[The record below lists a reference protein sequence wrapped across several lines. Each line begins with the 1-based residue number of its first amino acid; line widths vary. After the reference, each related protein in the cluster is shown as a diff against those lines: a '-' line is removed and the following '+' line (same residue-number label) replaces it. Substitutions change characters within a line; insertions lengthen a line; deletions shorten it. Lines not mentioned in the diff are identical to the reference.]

1 MAHNERLI
9 RDICG
14 MVEDIAST
22 VRKENPKAERM
33 MFGYSIYMGNRH
45 EKNTHIILDVYN
57 ICFNGFFSARKRLLS
72 IRIAT
77 IAFVLRTFCW
87 T

>member
-33 MFGYSIYMGNRH
+33 MFGYSIDRECGSIY
-45 EKNTHIILDVYN
+45 ISYN
-57 ICFNGFFSARKRLLS
+57 IYDKDLNPVIENDIIVKELEQEE
-72 IRIAT
+72 
-77 IAFVLRTFCW
+77 
-87 T
+87 